1 MGGPT
6 PVRKIGMLGDPEGS
20 RFVRK
25 MFELL
30 FKYPVG
36 VFSKGRF
43 VLLGSWPKWVLCV
56 LILAALAGL
65 GWRIYSRLER
75 SSHSLKNWQAG
86 VIWVLESL
94 LVGLLLLLL
103 WQPAIV
109 VAELKP
115 QQNIVAILID
125 ESRSMGIRDGSSSRE
140 EQAAAALRNGLL
152 AEVQE
157 KFQTRLYRLGTRLT
171 PITTLQEL
179 GEPTAPA
186 THLGDSLKQLATDTS
201 DLPIGAVVLL
211 SDGSDNA
218 GGIDL
223 DTISALRNRHLPVHT
238 VGFGEETISPDVE
251 VNDAV
256 LAPRALA
263 DSRLSATV
271 TFHQNGYAGQKG
283 KLTVREG
290 DKILASHEITFASG
304 GKTQSENLL
313 FNAGAAGAKA
323 IQFTIEP
330 MPDEKN
336 KLNNSV
342 TRLINADANKRRVL
356 YVEGEPRWEYKF
368 IRRAEDDDKLVQ
380 IVSML
385 RTTENK
391 IYRQGISAPDELADG
406 FPNRG
411 EDLFGYAAILIGS
424 VEAGYFTPAQ
434 QDLIRE
440 FVDRRGGGLLFL
452 GGHSSL
458 ADGVWGGSSVADLLP
473 VVLPNKKNTFH
484 RAPATAELTAIGAD
498 SIICRLVDDRQANLE
513 RWKRFPYLMD
523 YQEVGTPKPGA
534 AVLAEMSAGGHKLP
548 MLITENYGRGRTAIL
563 ATSGTWRWK
572 MSQPLGDTTHDMFWQ
587 QVLRWLV
594 SDTPGRV
601 VASATSQL
609 LLDDGH
615 IRLLADVRDESY
627 NPAAGA
633 QVEAHV
639 MGPDGITAMVD
650 MTPVPDK
657 PGSFQAD
664 WTAEKPGSYV
674 AQVTGA
680 QNGKELGEDVVNFQR
695 MDGVAENFHAEQNR
709 DLLERLSAQ
718 TGGRYWRPQELSKL
732 ADQIPYSEA
741 GITMSETKE
750 LWNLPIVFLAIV
762 GLRAA
767 EWLLRRRWGI
777 V

>member
-1 MGGPT
+1 
-6 PVRKIGMLGDPEGS
+6 
-20 RFVRK
+20 
-25 MFELL
+25 MFELF
-30 FKYPVG
+30 FKYPAA

-43 VLLGSWPKWVLCV
+43 VLLGGWPKWVLCV
-56 LILAALAGL
+56 FILTALAGL
-65 GWRIYSRLER
+65 GWRMYSRLAR
-75 SSHSLKNWQAG
+75 DAHSLKNWQAG
-86 VIWVLESL
+86 VIWALESL
-94 LVGLLLLLL
+94 LVCLLLLLL
-103 WQPAIV
+103 WEPAIV

-125 ESRSMGIRDGSSSRE
+125 DSRSMGIREGSASRE
-140 EQAAAALRNGLL
+140 EQAAAALRSGVL
-152 AEVQE
+152 AQLQE
-157 KFQTRLYRLGTRLT
+157 KFQTRLYKLDTRLT
-171 PITTLQEL
+171 RISSLQEISD
-179 GEPTAPA
+179 GSAPA
-186 THLGDSLKQLATDTS
+186 THIGDGLKQLAADTS

-223 DTISALRNRHLPVHT
+223 DTIAALRNRHLPVHT
-238 VGFGEETISPDVE
+238 VGFGQETISPDVE

-256 LAPRALA
+256 LAPRALV

-271 TFHQNGYAGQKG
+271 TFHQNGYSGQKG
-283 KLTVREG
+283 KVTAHNG
-290 DKILASHEITFASG
+290 DKILASRDITFAG
-304 GKTQSENLL
+304 DGKAQSENLL
-313 FNAGAAGAKA
+313 FNAGPAGAKA
-323 IQFTIEP
+323 IQFAIEP
-330 MPDEKN
+330 MPNEKN
-336 KLNNSV
+336 KLNNGV
-342 TRLINADANKRRVL
+342 TRLINVDSEKRRVL

-368 IRRAEDDDKLVQ
+368 IRRAEEDDKLVQ
-380 IVSML
+380 VVSML

-391 IYRQGISAPDELADG
+391 IYRQGISGPDELADG
-406 FPNRG
+406 FPNRA
-411 EDLFGYAAILIGS
+411 EDLFGYAGIIIGS

-452 GGHSSL
+452 GGRSSL
-458 ADGVWGGSSVADLLP
+458 ADGVWGGSSLVDLFP

-484 RAPATAELTAIGAD
+484 RTPATVELTPIGSD
-498 SIICRLVDDRQANLE
+498 NIICRLVDDRQANFE
-513 RWKRFPYLMD
+513 RWKKLPYLMD
-523 YQEVGTPKPGA
+523 YQEAGTAKPGA
-534 AVLAEMSAGGHKLP
+534 AVLAEMNASGHKLP
-548 MLITENYGRGRTAIL
+548 MLIAENYGRGRTAIL
-563 ATSGTWRWK
+563 ATGGTWRWK

-587 QVLRWLV
+587 QLLRWLV

-601 VASATSQL
+601 VGSASSQM

-615 IRLLADVRDESY
+615 IRLLADVRNDAY
-627 NPAAGA
+627 NPAPGA
-633 QVEAHV
+633 QVQGHV
-639 MGPDGITAMVD
+639 MGPDGISAMVD

-674 AQVTGA
+674 AQLTGA

-709 DLLERLSAQ
+709 ELLERLATQ

-741 GITMSETKE
+741 GISMSETKQ
-750 LWNLPIVFLAIV
+750 LWNLPIVFLAIL
-762 GLRAA
+762 GLRGA